1 MEDVSTNVYLI
12 NALGFLFNLQSERDI
27 QLMGKEAYDILRGK
41 VREQLPEVFEI
52 YDQSE
57 HNIHDMTV
65 GMDLNFMCNGVKYCM
80 QYGDAKMQ
88 QTPSYIVDN
97 KDLVCVKEPVEQ
109 DVYIEGFIDY
119 KIRWKYGST
128 VKSVNIDFFV
138 NEEDD
143 YDEENKDIGDMV
155 K

>member
-80 QYGDAKMQ
+80 QYGDTKMQ
-88 QTPSYIVDN
+88 QTPA
-97 KDLVCVKEPVEQ
+97 
-109 DVYIEGFIDY
+109 YIEGFIDY

-143 YDEENKDIGDMV
+143 YDEENKDICDMV

>member
-41 VREQLPEVFEI
+41 VHEQLPEVFEL

-57 HNIHDMTV
+57 HNIHDITI
-65 GMDLNFMCNGVKYCM
+65 GMDLNFMYNGVKYRM

-88 QTPSYIVDN
+88 QTPAYIVDN
-97 KDLVCVKEPVEQ
+97 KDIVCRKEPVEQ
-109 DVYIEGFIDY
+109 DAYIEGFIGY

-128 VKSVNIDFFV
+128 VKSVNIVFFV